1 MPQILILWK
10 QSLPCCHQK
19 MVGGWGRGGSGGKYC
34 IRKVM
39 ENNQEMEGGKM
50 KAFGAL
56 AFCIVVHPAIEL
68 NAIHE
73 MHL

>member
-19 MVGGWGRGGSGGKYC
+19 MAGGGEGSGEKYC
-34 IRKVM
+34 IRKIM

-56 AFCIVVHPAIEL
+56 AFCIVVHPGIEL

>member
-1 MPQILILWK
+1 MDCSVRVLLG
-10 QSLPCCHQK
+10 SLGAMFKPV
-19 MVGGWGRGGSGGKYC
+19 VGERNGEKYC

-56 AFCIVVHPAIEL
+56 AFCIAVHPGIEL